1 MQRYL
6 AMAALLALAACGT
19 PQQQCISAV
28 THDLTVVDKLI
39 VETQTN
45 IDRGYAY
52 ITVPG
57 TITRFV
63 DCTPKPTVKHPNPRP
78 RRCLEEV
85 AHTYS
90 RAVAIDLNARGR
102 HTRQPQGQARGTGR
116 RRAAKRRGLSAAV
129 PGITP
134 RLRASV

>member
-90 RAVAIDLNARGR
+90 RAVAIDLNQEA
-102 HTRQPQGQARGTGR
+102 AIL
-116 RRAAKRRGLSAAV
+116 ASLKAKRVELAAV
-129 PGITP
+129 VPQNVAACQRQYP
-134 RLRASV
+134 E